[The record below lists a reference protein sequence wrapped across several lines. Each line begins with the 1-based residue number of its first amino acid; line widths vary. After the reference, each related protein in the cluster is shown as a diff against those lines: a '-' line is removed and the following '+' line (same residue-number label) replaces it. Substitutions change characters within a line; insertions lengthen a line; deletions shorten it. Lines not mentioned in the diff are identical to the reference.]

1 MLTAFAKGLR
11 LGLLLQLSVGPVF
24 IFVLQTAIA
33 RGIGDALAAVLAVTL
48 VDAGYIILALLGVG
62 TWLNQK
68 QQLQTGLRYL
78 GALVL
83 LLFALQTFS
92 SIFTMT
98 QLAATDKIAP
108 LSDSFTAAALLTLS
122 NPLTIIFW
130 LGILSAQ
137 ATQQQFTCMQL
148 VYFCGG
154 CLSATFV
161 FLSCIALA
169 ADKCAFLLTP
179 ALQQFINIA
188 LGLMLIIFACK
199 MLRHK
204 S

>member
-11 LGLLLQLSVGPVF
+11 LGLLLQLSVGPIF
-24 IFVLQTAIA
+24 LFVLQTAIA
-33 RGIGDALAAVLAVTL
+33 RGIADALAAVLAVTL

-130 LGILSAQ
+130 LG
-137 ATQQQFTCMQL
+137 
-148 VYFCGG
+148 
-154 CLSATFV
+154 
-161 FLSCIALA
+161 
-169 ADKCAFLLTP
+169 
-179 ALQQFINIA
+179 
-188 LGLMLIIFACK
+188 
-199 MLRHK
+199 
-204 S
+204 